1 MGHTKKLIK
10 YLAKRFLTED
20 DFGSLLVDSVQ
31 RINRSKEEDIT
42 VFKDIKKV
50 DGFHEYLNNTLDS
63 DIKRYFA
70 AGSPMEQLQ
79 VKGAYNRTLY
89 LRSKLR
95 ESDKPT
101 NLESPRH
108 SK

>member
-1 MGHTKKLIK
+1 MIKKTIK
-10 YLAKRFLTED
+10 YLASKFLTQD
-20 DFGSLLVDSVQ
+20 DFGVLLIDTVE
-31 RINRSKEEDIT
+31 RINRSKEEDLI
-42 VFKDIKKV
+42 VLDDVKKV
-50 DGFHEYLNNTLDS
+50 EGFHEYLNNMLDS

-95 ESDKPT
+95 EVNKVVK
-101 NLESPRH
+101 LESPRH
-108 SK
+108 S

>member
-1 MGHTKKLIK
+1 MKKLIK

-20 DFGSLLVDSVQ
+20 DFSVLLVDSVEKT
-31 RINRSKEEDIT
+31 NMSKEE
-42 VFKDIKKV
+42 VELLFKDIKNIQ
-50 DGFHEYLNNTLDS
+50 GFHEYLNNTLDA
-63 DIKRYFA
+63 DIKRYFG

-95 ESDKPT
+95 EVEKPEKPIK
-101 NLESPRH
+101 LESPRH
-108 SK
+108 A